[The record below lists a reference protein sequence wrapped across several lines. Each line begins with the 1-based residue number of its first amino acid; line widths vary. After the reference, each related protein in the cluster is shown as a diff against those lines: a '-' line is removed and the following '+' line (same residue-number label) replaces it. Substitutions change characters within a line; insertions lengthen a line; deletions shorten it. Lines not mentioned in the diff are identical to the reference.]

1 MVEHK
6 DVLGNMFIDKVQV
19 FQSDTAS
26 RNPSIVMHLSKPL
39 APDRIQRRGDGWSVD
54 VEVVKVVELHPLRAK
69 L

>member
-1 MVEHK
+1 
-6 DVLGNMFIDKVQV
+6 MFIDEVQV

-39 APDRIQRRGDGWSVD
+39 APNQTEQRGDGRSVE
-54 VEVVKVVELHPLRAK
+54 VEVVKVVEPHSLRAK

>member
-1 MVEHK
+1 
-6 DVLGNMFIDKVQV
+6 MFIDKVQV

-39 APDRIQRRGDGWSVD
+39 APNQTEQRDDGRSVK
-54 VEVVKVVELHPLRAK
+54 VELVKVVELHSLRAK